1 MANPNPNTKG
11 LKPMKK
17 GETRNPKGRPVGSIN
32 SKTVI
37 KKLLEM
43 TAMKVDPKT
52 KRVIQ
57 IKGIDGKPINF
68 AEAVYTALLGKALK
82 GDVVAANA
90 LFDRLE
96 GKPKQTTDISVP
108 NGSVVLIGGQKV
120 DDE

>member
-1 MANPNPNTKG
+1 MGKPNKGHANI
-11 LKPMKK
+11 KPIQK
-17 GETRNPKGRPVGSIN
+17 GEVRNPKGRPVGSVN

-43 TAMKVDPKT
+43 GAVKIDPKT
-52 KRVIQ
+52 KRVID
-57 IKGIDGKPINF
+57 IKGLDGKKINF
-68 AEAVYTALLGKALK
+68 AEAIFTAILNKAVK

-96 GKPKQTTDISVP
+96 GKPKQTTDVNVP

-120 DDE
+120 NDE